1 MPLALVVP
9 GFAAAWPRPHDG
21 CGKVTLDLHNIYD
34 RSEEIEPALRPI
46 IKQTTGNAPV
56 VSSTAGIQR
65 VERTTTAGVMPG
77 RLRPTTNAGCLPSG
91 LRRWHDL
98 KPCSGR
104 ENRRFKIISPLKVA
118 EPPFSTTSVR

>member
-21 CGKVTLDLHNIYD
+21 CAKVTLDLHNIYD

-65 VERTTTAGVMPG
+65 VDRTTTAGVMPR
-77 RLRPTTNAGCLPSG
+77 RLRPTTNAGRLPSG
-91 LRRWHDL
+91 LARRRDL
-98 KPCSGR
+98 RRIKVLGR
-104 ENRRFKIISPLKVA
+104 ILAGQA
-118 EPPFSTTSVR
+118 ESWIGEAGS